1 MWFLKTSGR
10 DEEAKKKLEELE
22 HSKKVEGDCKKA
34 YYEKHEEKSKIVIQ
48 LKRDPNFV
56 EFLQQYCQVLRSL
69 SAIQW
74 NLKDDEE
81 EKTLEAAAL
90 EEATVLDFMVENDG
104 VSKTYE
110 DIMAEVPK
118 E

>member
-74 NLKDDEE
+74 NLKDEE
-81 EKTLEAAAL
+81 EAKTIEAATL
-90 EEATVLDFMVENDG
+90 EEATVLDYMVENDG
-104 VSKTYE
+104 VSKTYDE
-110 DIMAEVPK
+110 IMKEVPK